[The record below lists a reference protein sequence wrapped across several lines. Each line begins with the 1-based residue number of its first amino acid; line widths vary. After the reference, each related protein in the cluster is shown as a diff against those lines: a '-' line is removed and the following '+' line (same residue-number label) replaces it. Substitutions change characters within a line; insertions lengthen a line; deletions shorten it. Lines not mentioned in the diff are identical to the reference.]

1 MRTAGEK
8 ISDCGSA
15 VCGEPAKTFGVQ
27 NGLSPDAMA
36 RLFQSFSQAD
46 SSTTRK
52 YGGTGL
58 GLAISKRLAELMN
71 GRMWAQSDGPGRGAT
86 FLFTIRAP
94 VASLPPARQR
104 DFVGVQPEL
113 ADKRVLQVR
122 VPVADVRAN
131 PDDAAAIV
139 FRAEQNVLVELAEP
153 ATSPAST
160 ASPGWVKVRHRDG
173 QVGFVRLPQVF
184 GL

>member
-1 MRTAGEK
+1 MVRR
-8 ISDCGSA
+8 
-15 VCGEPAKTFGVQ
+15 
-27 NGLSPDAMA
+27 LPDAV
-36 RLFQSFSQAD
+36 F
-46 SSTTRK
+46 
-52 YGGTGL
+52 
-58 GLAISKRLAELMN
+58 RLAFAVAWALGAGAVAAAEYRVTTEAPTVLYDAPSAKSKPLFVY
-71 GRMWAQSDGPGRGAT
+71 GRDVPMEVLVNVEGWTKVRDVGGA
-86 FLFTIRAP
+86 IGWI
-94 VASLPPARQR
+94 ASK
-104 DFVGVQPEL
+104 GL
-113 ADKRVLQVR
+113 ADKRMLQIR

-173 QVGFVRLPQVF
+173 QVGFVRVPQVY